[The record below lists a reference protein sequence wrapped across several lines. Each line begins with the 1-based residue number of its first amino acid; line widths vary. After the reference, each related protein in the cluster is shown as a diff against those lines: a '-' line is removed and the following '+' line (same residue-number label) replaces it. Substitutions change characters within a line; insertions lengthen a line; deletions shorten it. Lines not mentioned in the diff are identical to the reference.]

1 MPEPA
6 GRFRVNR
13 IDRRVLFMLRLYN
26 YTSNIKLEGVSLKVS
41 KFLSCH
47 TTLPPISRQASF
59 PVNMAPELFSTTTT
73 WGGDLFWQ

>member
-26 YTSNIKLEGVSLKVS
+26 YTSNIKLEGVSLKG
-41 KFLSCH
+41 K
-47 TTLPPISRQASF
+47 
-59 PVNMAPELFSTTTT
+59 
-73 WGGDLFWQ
+73 